1 MKTNLFRFGLLLFVI
16 LMLGACADSAK
27 PTTEVTLDQIQADAT
42 KVPAIKEDLEKV
54 VSLKVISE
62 PFQGDQCLVLANL
75 TYDNGDALINGDVVI
90 NYEWASKR
98 WKAVNAQFAVKK
110 ISAKTEASEEAVIKA
125 AGSID
130 ALDKQF
136 ELDLLS
142 AETSIQSKTLSLEEG
157 KASYAI
163 IKTIKAGNWTGVVTY
178 GISAR
183 YDYSQGWLFTI
194 DNWSYTETT
203 RWTGTWVAQWGQYA
217 QETQYTPNESMS
229 LVITGDMVI
238 TKNSTNE
245 QSEKRSVNV
254 VFTRNR
260 SGYNIPATLSTEYES
275 DGRYTSRFI
284 FIKYGNQ
291 ADDQITLEH
300 RFDTSILGTNVVMVA
315 KSTSGNIGTLTRVK

>member
-16 LMLGACADSAK
+16 LLLGACADSGK
-27 PTTEVTLDQIQADAT
+27 PTSDVTLDQIQADAA
-42 KVPAIKEDLEKV
+42 KVPTIREDLEKV
-54 VSLKVISE
+54 ISLKVISE

-110 ISAKTEASEEAVIKA
+110 VSAKAEASDDTVIKA
-125 AGSID
+125 AGNIE

-136 ELDLLS
+136 ELDLLV
-142 AETSIQSKTLSLEEG
+142 AETSIASKSLNLEEG
-157 KASYAI
+157 KASYAVV
-163 IKTIKAGNWTGVVTY
+163 KTIKAGNWIGVVTY
-178 GISAR
+178 AISAV
-183 YDYSQGWLFTI
+183 YDYSKGWQFTI
-194 DNWSYTETT
+194 DSWSYTETT
-203 RWTGTWVAQWGQYA
+203 RWTGTWAVQWGQYA
-217 QETQYTPNESMS
+217 KETQYTPNETMS
-229 LVITGDMVI
+229 LEITGEMVI
-238 TKNSTNE
+238 TKNSANE
-245 QSEKRSVNV
+245 QSEKRTVNV

-284 FIKYGNQ
+284 VIKYGNQ

-315 KSTSGNIGTLTRVK
+315 KSVSGNIGTLTRVK